1 MARRSSVKPKQ
12 GKPGARDA
20 ALQVLQAVFFSERPL
35 FEALERHI
43 SRAGLDPRDTA
54 FARAIV
60 MAVLRRLGEIDA
72 VIAAFLREP
81 LPVRSG
87 QAELILRMAA
97 AEQLYLGVPP
107 HAAVSSAVDLAIKD
121 PRARHFKG
129 LINAVARRLSAEGK
143 EIAAALDVEQV
154 SMPPWAWQM
163 LNDQHGEATTRAI
176 ARAHLAEP
184 PLDISVASDE
194 QGWAQRLGADR
205 MPTGTLRR
213 PTGGRIEEIPG
224 FKDGAWWIQD
234 AAAAMPARLLGDVRN
249 LDVIDLCAAP
259 GGKTMQ
265 LAAAGAR
272 VTAIDMDGPRMERVR
287 ENAARLGFEI
297 HCEVAD
303 ARVWVPGA
311 PADAVLLDAPCSAT
325 GTVRRHPEI
334 LWRKDRSDLLAQ
346 AGLQYDLL
354 RAAARMVRPGG
365 LLVYCVCSLARE
377 EGEDVVDAFLADGP
391 DFQREPLC
399 PEELGGQDNLLT
411 QAGDLRT
418 LPSHWADRGG
428 MDGFFAC
435 RLRRN
440 A

>member
-1 MARRSSVKPKQ
+1 MARNPSGKPKQ

-20 ALQVLQAVFFSERPL
+20 ALQVLQSVFFSERPL
-35 FEALERHI
+35 FEALERHV
-43 SRAGLDPRDTA
+43 SRAALDPRDTA

-72 VIAAFLREP
+72 IIATFLREP

-87 QAELILRMAA
+87 PTELILRMVA

-107 HAAVSSAVDLAIKD
+107 HAAVSSAVDLATKD

-129 LINAVARRLSAEGK
+129 LINAVARRLCAEGK
-143 EIAAALDVEQV
+143 NIAAALDAEQV

-163 LNDQHGEATTRAI
+163 LNDQHGEATARAI

-194 QGWAQRLGADR
+194 QGWAERLGADR

-213 PTGGRIEEIPG
+213 PTGGRIEDLPG
-224 FKDGAWWIQD
+224 FTDGAWWIQD

-249 LDVIDLCAAP
+249 LEVIDLCAAP

-265 LAAAGAR
+265 LSAAGAR
-272 VTAIDMDGPRMERVR
+272 VTAIDIDAARMERVR
-287 ENAARLGFEI
+287 ENAARLGFGI
-297 HCEVAD
+297 RCEVAD
-303 ARVWVPGA
+303 ARIWVPDA

-334 LWRKDRSDLLAQ
+334 LWRKDMSDLLAQ
-346 AGLQYDLL
+346 AGLQHDLL

-377 EGEDVVDAFLADGP
+377 EGEDVIDAFLADGP
-391 DFQREPLC
+391 DFQREPLR
-399 PEELGGQDNLLT
+399 PEELGGQDSLLT

-418 LPSHWADRGG
+418 LPSHWADRGS

>member
-1 MARRSSVKPKQ
+1 LARNSS
-12 GKPGARDA
+12 GKPNPAKTGARDA
-20 ALQVLQAVFFSERPL
+20 ALQVLLSVFFSERPL

-43 SRAGLDPRDTA
+43 SRARLDPRDTA

-60 MAVLRRLGEIDA
+60 MTVLRRLGEVDA
-72 VIAAFLREP
+72 IIATFLREP

-87 QAELILRMAA
+87 PAELILRMAA
-97 AEQLYLGVPP
+97 AELLHLGVPP
-107 HAAVSSAVDLAIKD
+107 HAAVSSAVDLATKD

-129 LINAVARRLSAEGK
+129 LVNAVARRLGAEGK
-143 EIAAALDVEQV
+143 DVATTLDIEQL

-163 LNDQHGEATTRAI
+163 LIDQHGEKTTRAI

-194 QGWAQRLGADR
+194 AGWAERLGAER
-205 MPTGTLRR
+205 LPTGTLRR
-213 PTGGRIEEIPG
+213 PTGGRIEELPG
-224 FKDGAWWIQD
+224 FADGAWWIQD
-234 AAAAMPARLLGDVRN
+234 AAAAMPARLMGDVRN
-249 LDVIDLCAAP
+249 LQVVDLCAAP

-272 VTAIDMDGPRMERVR
+272 VTAVDLDAARMDRVR
-287 ENAARLGFEI
+287 ENAARLRLDVR
-297 HCEVAD
+297 CEVAD
-303 ARVWVPGA
+303 ARIWSPSA

-346 AGLQYDLL
+346 AGLQHDLL
-354 RAAARMVRPGG
+354 EAAARMVRPGG

-377 EGEDVVDAFLADGP
+377 EGEDVIDTFLAGGP
-391 DFQREPLC
+391 DFRREPLR
-399 PEELGGQDNLLT
+399 PDELCGQSDFLT
-411 QAGDLRT
+411 PAGDLRT
-418 LPSHWADRGG
+418 LPSHWAERGG